1 MTIPN
6 YNLDSRFLP
15 QSDSLKKKEKKK
27 EPLYRRLSF
36 IQPFKN
42 NFCPPFT
49 VSAHFLLRLFFRWT
63 KTLQF
68 SLSLSLSHSITLPS
82 IFVPSLSL
90 SFYPHYF
97 LVDIVQ
103 GIRLREKRKEKKR
116 NSHGIF
122 RTILTDLTLKL
133 RRVSMST
140 LSSWQSVSVTQHDA
154 CKGQPVNYV

>member
-15 QSDSLKKKEKKK
+15 QSDSLKKKKKK
-27 EPLYRRLSF
+27 RKNHCIVAFHLSNHSKITF
-36 IQPFKN
+36 VHRSPFQHTSFFDYSFVEQKRC
-42 NFCPPFT
+42 NF
-49 VSAHFLLRLFFRWT
+49 
-63 KTLQF
+63 
-68 SLSLSLSHSITLPS
+68 LSLSLSHSITLPS
-82 IFVPSLSL
+82 IFVPSLFL